1 MITIYDMINI
11 WSINS
16 LLLLCLCA
24 WYCVGSCGGQKWKWS
39 LLLSLLVFQK
49 SNLCFWAC
57 TSFITPSPSASPHL
71 YMFLSLIS
79 GIQKL
84 WCLTVGMPGYILIF
98 IVICSGGYRTK
109 SLMSVKSVSCPHF
122 IPSPHT
128 NTKFIILNYYGN
140 NNS

>member
-11 WSINS
+11 WSITS

-24 WYCVGSCGGQKWKWS
+24 WYCVGSCGGQRWKWS
-39 LLLSLLVFQK
+39 LLSLLVFQE
-49 SNLCFWAC
+49 SNLYFWAC
-57 TSFITPSPSASPHL
+57 TSFITSSPSASPHL

-109 SLMSVKSVSCPHF
+109 GLMSVKSVSCPHF

-128 NTKFIILNYYGN
+128 NTKFIILNYGN
-140 NNS
+140 NDS